1 MSNYHDS
8 ASNEQTT
15 SNYSSNISPS
25 RRPDGSYRGEIRVR
39 PGFVPQAERQAYAP
53 PYRGNS
59 IETSSTSRE
68 SLEDRVDSW
77 ADEEAPVLS
86 DLSTGNSTSKAS
98 NVEVEEKEEKE
109 EKVEEISTKTTEVTT
124 STPEARKPSQLAT
137 AIDTALD
144 NLSLSSTSVS
154 AESSSS
160 RPIGRF
166 AAQIANDDRGGSS
179 EYRPYRRY
187 DNNYSR
193 DGSGYSSG
201 YSNNR
206 SDYNSNRSDY
216 NSNRSDYN
224 PNRSD
229 YNSNRSEYNTRS
241 DNRNSWG
248 RTQSSQENVSNSN
261 SNSNGNV
268 INENRVEN
276 EFKAFLEELAVLRRE
291 MAVINAK
298 LEYIRYMKARDACDL
313 SEIERTRMAM
323 EPVLIS
329 RFGAIFEAIEGLQ
342 VKKQSE

>member
-201 YSNNR
+201 YSTNR

-216 NSNRSDYN
+216 NTRSDYN
-224 PNRSD
+224 
-229 YNSNRSEYNTRS
+229 NTRS

-248 RTQSSQENVSNSN
+248 RTQNSQENV